1 MLGSNPR
8 RRILLLIALAL
19 GIVAVITYIYVIRS
33 DKPESGTATHSSQPK
48 PQHQTESRNPFFD
61 VVGHCA
67 RGRGT
72 LFGAGKGFTP
82 NGRYVTIAWYPNG
95 KPYMRISN
103 PGHASA
109 TGNTPNWRWACER
122 VDPPGRYEV
131 RLVDLETAKM
141 SNLNVFVV
149 SP

>member
-1 MLGSNPR
+1 
-8 RRILLLIALAL
+8 
-19 GIVAVITYIYVIRS
+19 
-33 DKPESGTATHSSQPK
+33 
-48 PQHQTESRNPFFD
+48 
-61 VVGHCA
+61 
-67 RGRGT
+67 
-72 LFGAGKGFTP
+72 
-82 NGRYVTIAWYPNG
+82 
-95 KPYMRISN
+95 MRISN